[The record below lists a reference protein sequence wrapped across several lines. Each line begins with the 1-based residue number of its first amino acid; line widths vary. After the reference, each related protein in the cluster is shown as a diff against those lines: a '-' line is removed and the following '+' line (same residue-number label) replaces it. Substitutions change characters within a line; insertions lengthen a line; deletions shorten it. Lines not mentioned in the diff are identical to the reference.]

1 MRSLLKAVL
10 GDEDRGDLD
19 RGEMSA
25 IPGGDQKDI
34 DLASPGN
41 NNDAGNSDV
50 VVVGVTIGGGGLDG
64 EGEMTVSSEG
74 GGITDDRPLQGR
86 EVVAARGAFSWES
99 LAAPAS
105 RLYAACRPFDPA
117 QLDVL
122 DDIIGDVY
130 RHR

>member
-1 MRSLLKAVL
+1 MKAVL
-10 GDEDRGDLD
+10 EDEDRGGLD

-25 IPGGDQKDI
+25 VLGGDQQDI
-34 DLASPGN
+34 DLASPGD
-41 NNDAGNSDV
+41 NNDEGNSDV
-50 VVVGVTIGGGGLDG
+50 VVVGVTTGGGGLDG
-64 EGEMTVSSEG
+64 EEGMTVSPDG
-74 GGITDDRPLQGR
+74 GGITDDRPLQGGG
-86 EVVAARGAFSWES
+86 VVVIRGAFSWEA

-105 RLYAACRPFDPA
+105 RLCAACRPFDPA